1 MGTVRIHGLL
11 KGTEMNR
18 ITITGNLTRDPELR
32 TLPSGTQVCNFGLAS
47 NRKYKGKDGQM
58 TEEVCFVDVVAF
70 SQTADLI
77 ARYLSKGRKVLVD
90 GRLKLDQWEKDGQKR
105 SKHSIVLDR
114 FEFMDSAKGGGES
127 GGGSGPGSVDPDD
140 DMPF

>member
-1 MGTVRIHGLL
+1 
-11 KGTEMNR
+11 MNR

-127 GGGSGPGSVDPDD
+127 SGGSGSGSIDPDD